1 MAVVSID
8 ELKEQIG
15 WSADLGA
22 ADDALMERK
31 IDAAQAHIENLLGFK
46 IEEKFT
52 GGAPADLV
60 EAVCQLAAHWIENRE
75 ATLVGVTAQELPFG
89 VWSIVAEN
97 REYSF
102 DG

>member
-1 MAVVSID
+1 MSIVSIE

-15 WSADLGA
+15 WSADLGT
-22 ADDALMERK
+22 ADDDLMGRK
-31 IDAAQAHIENLLGFK
+31 IEAAQAHLENLLGFK

-52 GGAPADLV
+52 SGAPADLV
-60 EAVCQLAAHWIENRE
+60 EAVCQLAAHWFENRE

-97 REYSF
+97 REYNF